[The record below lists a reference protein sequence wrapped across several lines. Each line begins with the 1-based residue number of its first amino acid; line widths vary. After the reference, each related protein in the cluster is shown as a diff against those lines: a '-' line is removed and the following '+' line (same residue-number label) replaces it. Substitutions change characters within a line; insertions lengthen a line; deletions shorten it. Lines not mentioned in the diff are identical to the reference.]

1 MINITKIQIDRLA
14 HGAFTCGTLQRP
26 DSFILPVEF
35 PLVFNEVTQEVSW
48 CCMIYSVKEQNLKVT
63 SKKEH
68 SRQRKHSI
76 YATVKFKKR

>member
-35 PLVFNEVTQEVSW
+35 PLVFNEVYVFFL
-48 CCMIYSVKEQNLKVT
+48 KECTCTHKC
-63 SKKEH
+63 KDED
-68 SRQRKHSI
+68 
-76 YATVKFKKR
+76 TV

>member
-35 PLVFNEVTQEVSW
+35 PLVFNEVTQIVWIFWFLNFPHPWSETIIFLFV
-48 CCMIYSVKEQNLKVT
+48 CILDGIIYNHVYYT
-63 SKKEH
+63 
-68 SRQRKHSI
+68 
-76 YATVKFKKR
+76 YDT